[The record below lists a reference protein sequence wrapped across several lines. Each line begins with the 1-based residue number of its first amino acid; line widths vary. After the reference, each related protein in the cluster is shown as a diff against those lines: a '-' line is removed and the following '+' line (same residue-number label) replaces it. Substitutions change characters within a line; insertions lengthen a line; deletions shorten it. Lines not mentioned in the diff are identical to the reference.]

1 MDNLLETIM
10 PSYRTSSLFHF
21 TKDPSILLRI
31 LETGLIPNFCK
42 EDLSYADRELTV
54 GIPMISFCDI
64 PLTRTTLFKERYG
77 EYAIGL
83 TKEWALRHLI
93 NPILYVNDEGILV
106 SLGFLRSY
114 KHSLDEEVKERG
126 GNDTGITIDLSDPKS
141 LDALVPFFNR
151 GNAKD
156 AVYSLCGYVKR
167 YYSKGPDGQMQSNYI
182 ENEWRYVVTGEG
194 IDWKWSAEEYM
205 RWRGDGTKPEPSD
218 ALKAKMLTFNVSDLS
233 HIIVKSEGEVHH
245 FVDAILSMKGIGG
258 HADVLSD
265 DDRKLLLTKIIS
277 QEKIEKDF

>member
-1 MDNLLETIM
+1 M
-10 PSYRTSSLFHF
+10 PSFRTSSLFHF
-21 TKDPSILLRI
+21 TKNPGILLRI

-42 EDLSYADRELTV
+42 EDLSYADRVLTV

-83 TKEWALRHLI
+83 TKEWALRHQI
-93 NPILYVNDEGILV
+93 NPILYVNDEQILV

-114 KHSLDEEVKERG
+114 KCSLDEEVKKRG
-126 GNDTGITIDLSDPKS
+126 GNDTRITIDFSDPKS
-141 LDALVPFFNR
+141 FDALGPFFNL
-151 GNAKD
+151 GNAKE
-156 AVYSLCGYVKR
+156 AVYSLYGYVKR
-167 YYSKGPDGQMQSNYI
+167 FFSNGPDGQTQSNYI

-194 IDWKWSAEEYM
+194 IDWKWSAEEYKL
-205 RWRGDGTKPEPSD
+205 WRGDGAKPEPSD
-218 ALKAKMLTFNVSDLS
+218 ALKAKMLTFNVGDIS
-233 HIIVKSEGEVHH
+233 HIIVKSEGEVHY
-245 FVDAILSMKGIGG
+245 FVDTILSMKGIGG
-258 HADVLSD
+258 YADGLSD